1 MFELFSITL
10 FSNTITMAEK
20 TILSIPA
27 QVEKAM
33 DGRTQRWL
41 ALNARIHETELSKKM
56 NGLVD
61 FSDDE
66 ISRINELLKVKI
78 KK

>member
-1 MFELFSITL
+1 MAKEVL
-10 FSNTITMAEK
+10 TIPEQIKVA
-20 TILSIPA
+20 L
-27 QVEKAM
+27 

-41 ALNARIHETELSKKM
+41 SFKVEIAESELSKKM
-56 NGLVD
+56 NGDLD

-66 ISRINELLKVKI
+66 IKRINERLKSTI

>member
-1 MFELFSITL
+1 
-10 FSNTITMAEK
+10 MAEK
-20 TILSIPA
+20 TILSIA
-27 QVEKAM
+27 EQVEKAL

-41 ALNARIHETELSKKM
+41 SLNARIHETELSKKM

-61 FSDDE
+61 FTEDE
-66 ISRINELLKVKI
+66 ISRINEALKSKI

>member
-1 MFELFSITL
+1 
-10 FSNTITMAEK
+10 MAEK
-20 TILSIPA
+20 TIISLPE

-61 FSDDE
+61 FTNDE
-66 ISRINELLKVKI
+66 IARINEVLKSNI